1 MLPAVS
7 LSVSCQ
13 SPEHREKQE
22 ALCMMVFFVV
32 VFFVRKNGRLEG
44 KTKGDKFL
52 GLGQAAHLSGCSAHL
67 SYLCHLTA
75 AS

>member
-1 MLPAVS
+1 
-7 LSVSCQ
+7 
-13 SPEHREKQE
+13 
-22 ALCMMVFFVV
+22 MMFFFVV
-32 VFFVRKNGRLEG
+32 VVFVRINGRLEG
-44 KTKGDKFL
+44 KSKGDQFL